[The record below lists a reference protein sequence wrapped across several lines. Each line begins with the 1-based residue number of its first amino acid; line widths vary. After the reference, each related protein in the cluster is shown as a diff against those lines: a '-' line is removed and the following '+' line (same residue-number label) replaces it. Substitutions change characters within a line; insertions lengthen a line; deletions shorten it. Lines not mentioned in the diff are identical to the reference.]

1 MGRNA
6 LILVVGFAIITG
18 VMRLS
23 LNRGERSVSQI
34 AYDRYEDLTARNAA
48 HSGANLALNTLHE
61 NPAWRTGYNDLDLFG
76 ANVDVQVFDH
86 VSDSTLG
93 QDTLRIAAQG
103 SIGED
108 TADVILTVAMDY
120 ASFLGNVFSAITGN
134 TNIKTLGTMIVD
146 GRDHDWNG
154 NVIPNNGTYAIVT
167 TATYIQGGN
176 TFLGGTP
183 LTGIDLAPCPSGWE
197 PVVLQNYVWPG
208 PYPET
213 PEEVLGG
220 SAAGIP
226 PGFFRAVAMSGY
238 NGSQYVT
245 NPNNLTFPLHGVTY
259 VELPIGEEWNPADLG
274 TDSQG
279 LLIVHNTEKS
289 AMMQNLGGDV
299 FRGLI
304 IADDMMHI
312 HDNILGAVFVLTN
325 DPMAGNCIGNGTG
338 DVLFSRIALDEA
350 LGGVLN
356 LATLSI
362 LDYWE

>member
-23 LNRGERSVSQI
+23 LQRGERSVSQI
-34 AYDRYEDLTARNAA
+34 AYDRYEDNTARNAA

-61 NPAWRTGYNDLDLFG
+61 DPAWRAGYNNLDLFG
-76 ANVDVQVFDH
+76 ASVDVQVFDH

-108 TADVILTVAMDY
+108 TADVILTVAMDFT
-120 ASFLGNVFSAITGN
+120 SFLGMVFSAITGN
-134 TNIKTLGTMIVD
+134 TNVKTLGDMTVD
-146 GRDHDWNG
+146 GRDHDWNC
-154 NVIPNNGTYAIVT
+154 NVIPNNGTYAVVT

-183 LTGIDLAPCPSGWE
+183 LTGIDIPPCRTGWE

-208 PYPET
+208 PYPNT

-220 SAAGIP
+220 EAAGIP
-226 PGFFRAVAMSGY
+226 PGFFRMVAISGY
-238 NGSQYVT
+238 NGSQWVT
-245 NPNNLTFPLHGVTY
+245 DPDNLHFPLHGVTY
-259 VELPIGEEWNPADLG
+259 IELPPGEEWNPADIG

-279 LLIVHNTEKS
+279 LLIAHNSTTT
-289 AMMQNLGGDV
+289 AMVQNMQGTL

-312 HDNILGAVFVLTN
+312 HCNILGAVFVLTD
-325 DPMAGNCIGNGTG
+325 DPMEGNCIGNGSG
-338 DVLFSRIALDEA
+338 DVMFSRIALDEA
-350 LGGVLN
+350 LHGVLST
-356 LATLSI
+356 ATLSV